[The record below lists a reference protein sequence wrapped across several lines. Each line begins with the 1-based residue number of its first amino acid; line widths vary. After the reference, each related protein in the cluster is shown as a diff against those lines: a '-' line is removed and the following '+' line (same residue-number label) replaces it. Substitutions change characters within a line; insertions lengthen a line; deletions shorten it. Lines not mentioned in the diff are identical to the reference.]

1 MVSNTGTLISRPLS
15 QLIVQLILE
24 QEESNGFLLSHYKIS
39 NLLSFLLDIK
49 LHFTLIK
56 WKDRLSI
63 ISLGEAL
70 GVDLPSG
77 QYGGGGLPYAIK

>member
-1 MVSNTGTLISRPLS
+1 MVRDTGTLISRPLS

-39 NLLSFLLDIK
+39 NLLDIK

-56 WKDRLSI
+56 WKDRLLI
-63 ISLGEAL
+63 ILLDETL
-70 GVDLPSG
+70 GVGLPSG
-77 QYGGGGLPYAIK
+77 